1 MEEVGTTDKDR
12 SGMDADDGSSYEVPS
27 KMSSPVLRYS
37 VLRYSVLRYS
47 VLRYSVLRYSVLRCS
62 VLSPAMAPATRKH
75 GIGTRPQRNPKQ

>member
-47 VLRYSVLRYSVLRCS
+47 VLRCS